1 MLQEHELWDGP
12 RYPMTTTT
20 NAVAALLPQREG
32 RVLRL
37 LISNPT
43 ARNALS
49 PDMYATAERALR
61 EAGSDDDVGAV
72 VLAGEGAT
80 FCAGGNLNRLLSN
93 RGQPPQVQRDSI
105 DGLHAWV
112 RALRECPKP
121 VIAAVEGAAAGAGC
135 SLALACDLI
144 VAAENARFAMS
155 YVKVA
160 LSPDGGGTWSA
171 MRLLPHQLA
180 MQMLIEGD
188 AVPAARLHALG
199 VVNELVSPGA
209 ALGEAM
215 QRATR
220 LAEGPVQ
227 AIARIKGLAL
237 NAVGAPLA
245 DQLSRER
252 DAFVDS
258 LHADEAGEGIA
269 AFLEKRS
276 PRFR

>member
-1 MLQEHELWDGP
+1 MKP
-12 RYPMTTTT
+12 TSS
-20 NAVAALLPQREG
+20 ASAALLAQREG

-37 LISNPT
+37 LISNPA

-49 PDMYATAERALR
+49 PDMYATAERALQD
-61 EAGSDDDVGAV
+61 AASDDGIGAV
-72 VLAGEGAT
+72 VLAGEGST

-93 RGQPPQVQRDSI
+93 RAQPPQVQRDSI
-105 DGLHAWV
+105 DALHAWV
-112 RALRECPKP
+112 RALRACPKP

-188 AVPAARLHALG
+188 ALPAARLHALG
-199 VVNELVSPGA
+199 VVNALVMPGA
-209 ALGEAM
+209 ALDEAM
-215 QRATR
+215 QRASR
-220 LAEGPVQ
+220 LADGPAG
-227 AIARIKGLAL
+227 AIATIKRLAL
-237 NAVGAPLA
+237 EAVGAPLA
-245 DQLSRER
+245 DQLDRER
-252 DAFVDS
+252 DAFVGS
-258 LHADEAGEGIA
+258 LHADEAAEGIA
-269 AFLEKRS
+269 AFLEKRI
-276 PRFR
+276 PQFRRPAG